1 MPSYTAYKRQVMD
14 ADDNI
19 TWITMNGN
27 HIPIKEGQ
35 TKEEAVKE
43 FLASKGKSGEGSAK
57 HGSGEYKAK
66 SEHLGGR
73 INTNIDPNREKAGK
87 TKYDPSDDFAT
98 QLYKHKKDTQSK
110 GEGSAPAKSEKK
122 DPWTPKTK
130 ENYKNEIING
140 QTHFT
145 YTDPD
150 GLNFRV
156 WESSNDP
163 GWKATN
169 RETELFNTKEE
180 AINAAKA
187 TLKEDKLKYG
197 DFTNKRNKDFL
208 YKRYKKDF
216 PESEPEMGDPNE
228 AQRLSGIE
236 KPKTEKHKD
245 LRSAFGKHYDK
256 LYNDRDLDDKSGY
269 LLDEWDK
276 HIQDPKFKKAVQEF
290 VQERGDFISS
300 DREVKAFMLAA
311 KETGLIPQEKK
322 AKAKSKSDS
331 PLVKAVAKA
340 LGKSESE
347 AESEIDGAAQ
357 YIKDLMKSN
366 DLRNGDVE
374 ETLRGLGV
382 EPDYAEEFMQWA
394 SAPKKKASKKTKEP
408 AIVRQGGVNYVDP
421 KAWNSPASDPWYS
434 LYE

>member
-66 SEHLGGR
+66 E
-73 INTNIDPNREKAGK
+73 TP
-87 TKYDPSDDFAT
+87 
-98 QLYKHKKDTQSK
+98 
-110 GEGSAPAKSEKK
+110 APAKPKKPASEHAQVAKLIKNELNKQGFKASARSSSFAGGDDVRVKVEGWYSDEIQDKIKGQFAKHQYGHFNGMEDIYEYSNINHDIPQTKYLFIDFDRPNDEDNATMRDFYLHKWSQKDIDEFNKMSEWEQNKEINQLLFRPEMLKEVKK
-122 DPWTPKTK
+122 WAK
-130 ENYKNEIING
+130 ENNKPFSYID
-140 QTHFT
+140 TM
-145 YTDPD
+145 
-150 GLNFRV
+150 
-156 WESSNDP
+156 P
-163 GWKATN
+163 GT
-169 RETELFNTKEE
+169 
-180 AINAAKA
+180 
-187 TLKEDKLKYG
+187 
-197 DFTNKRNKDFL
+197 
-208 YKRYKKDF
+208 
-216 PESEPEMGDPNE
+216 NE

-256 LYNDRDLDDKSGY
+256 LYNDHDLDDKSGY

-290 VQERGDFISS
+290 VEERGDFISS

-347 AESEIDGAAQ
+347 AEKEIDGAAQ
-357 YIKDLMKSN
+357 YIKDLMKAK

-382 EPDYAEEFMQWA
+382 EPDYAEEFLQWA
-394 SAPKKKASKKTKEP
+394 TYMK
-408 AIVRQGGVNYVDP
+408 N
-421 KAWNSPASDPWYS
+421 N
-434 LYE
+434 